1 MRGHERLQVIC
12 IEEIDHGVLIIY
24 SVDVSEVFRWK
35 KRKLNVTQKNG
46 CVQKLME
53 KLNYMVLCCC
63 ESLRS

>member
-35 KRKLNVTQKNG
+35 KRKLNVT
-46 CVQKLME
+46 
-53 KLNYMVLCCC
+53 
-63 ESLRS
+63 